1 MHFDISSFIG
11 KGNEPSDSTRA
22 KARERG
28 RVVSVRASSLES
40 RLETNSQSTPQLKP
54 EASPESIIAE
64 PAAEPLA
71 CKLDDEMRQ
80 LMQWYGQRFDP
91 QTRLMNQHAFQAAL
105 ADLLRN
111 RAADQEIAL
120 IWIDVLNMR
129 REFSLWGSKG
139 VEALVGHIAD
149 SLRSAVDSDA
159 LLCRFGARC
168 FLVAMPASK
177 SRPDDMERIQTTVD
191 ALEPMRLLGT
201 EIRPEIAAGV
211 AFYPSD
217 TVSAEDLVRFASLA
231 ASRASDAC
239 SCRVLTFEAAMN
251 SVLMRDHQLEVEIR
265 KGLDQNQFSVY
276 YQPKVSLENGA
287 IVGAEALM
295 RWNHPE
301 WGPVPQSEFI
311 PIAERSSL
319 IHRIFDFALRT
330 ALWDAQRWRDRG
342 LALPSIAVNV
352 SPANL
357 RREDFA
363 RTLEQIMK
371 EVPVTPTKLELEVTE
386 SMLLE
391 DEELFGSRLNQAR
404 AAGTRITID
413 DFGTRY
419 TGFNLLHRLPLNTMK
434 IDHCFVQG
442 VDRSPEMRALCRT
455 IVAMARQ
462 LKLRTVAE
470 GIETPGEFRMMR
482 EIGCEAGQGYL
493 FQCPIPADEF
503 TAFLKEWPERKRAI
517 GFSTVGFMDGY
528 EQAAGL

>member
-1 MHFDISSFIG
+1 MHFKLADFRG
-11 KGNEPSDSTRA
+11 KGSPSEDSPRA
-22 KARERG
+22 KTHERA
-28 RVVSVRASSLES
+28 RVVPVR
-40 RLETNSQSTPQLKP
+40 NTPALPDQKP
-54 EASPESIIAE
+54 DQPQQ
-64 PAAEPLA
+64 AAEPQERR
-71 CKLDDEMRQ
+71 LDDEMRQ
-80 LMQWYGQRFDP
+80 LMLWYGQRFDV
-91 QTRLMNQHAFQAAL
+91 QTRLMNQHSFQEAL
-105 ADLLRN
+105 AGLLRN
-111 RAADQEIAL
+111 RQANQEIAL
-120 IWIDVLNMR
+120 IWIDVLNLR
-129 REFSLWGSKG
+129 REYSLWGSKG
-139 VEALVGHIAD
+139 VEALVTHIAD

-168 FLVAMPASK
+168 FLVAMPALK
-177 SRPDDMERIQTTVD
+177 SDAEDMRRIQAVVD
-191 ALEPMRLLGT
+191 SLEPMRLLGS

-231 ASRASDAC
+231 ASRAGDAC
-239 SCRVLTFEAAMN
+239 SPKVLTFEAAMH

-265 KGLDQNQFSVY
+265 KGLDENQFRVH
-276 YQPKVSLENGA
+276 YQPKVSLQTGE

-301 WGPVPQSEFI
+301 WGPVPQGEFI
-311 PIAERSSL
+311 PMAERSSL

-342 LALPSIAVNV
+342 VALPSIAVNV

-363 RTLEQIMK
+363 QGLESILQEI
-371 EVPVTPTKLELEVTE
+371 PISPTKLELEVTE

-391 DEELFGSRLNQAR
+391 DEELFGSRLSQAR
-404 AAGTRITID
+404 AAGARIAID

-419 TGFNLLHRLPLNTMK
+419 TGFNLLHRLPLSDMK

-442 VDRSPEMRALCRT
+442 IDRSPEMRALSKT

-462 LKLRTVAE
+462 LRLRTVAE
-470 GIETPGEFRMMR
+470 GIETPGEFRVMQ

-493 FQCPIPADEF
+493 FQRPIPADEF
-503 TAFLKEWPERKRAI
+503 TAFLKEWPSRKRDFGFPASHRPLDFPGSKRVL
-517 GFSTVGFMDGY
+517 GFSDGL
-528 EQAAGL
+528 EKKASGL